1 MGEQEIV
8 FPPDAL
14 IEFQDVAFDFGD
26 GVIKDG
32 FLHVVLQ
39 QKTEFVIVLAILDA
53 KDLLLR
59 IRTILS

>member
-1 MGEQEIV
+1 MGEHEIV
-8 FPPDAL
+8 FPADAL
-14 IEFQDVAFDFGD
+14 IEFQEAAFEFGE
-26 GVIKDG
+26 GAIKDG